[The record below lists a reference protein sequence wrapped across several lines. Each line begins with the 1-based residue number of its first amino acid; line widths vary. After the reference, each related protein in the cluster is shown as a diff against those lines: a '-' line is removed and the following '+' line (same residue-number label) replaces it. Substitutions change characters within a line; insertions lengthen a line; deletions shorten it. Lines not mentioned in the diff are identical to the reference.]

1 LRWFALSAAAS
12 RAPDQAFKKG
22 NIIMADRDPKELHE
36 AQQFEQVP
44 AAEAPTLP
52 EVDKKKRRKK
62 VILALLAGK
71 LLIGAGA
78 WMLSD
83 GDHVTTDNAYV
94 NADSAQVTA
103 LVSGPVRSVEVVNTQ
118 FVRRGQILFRLDDS
132 DARLALAKAEAEY
145 LKARKQFGQI
155 SATSGS
161 LAAQIGARGADVG
174 QAQAQLAS
182 ASANLAKAGIDL
194 KRRSELVESGAVS
207 KEELSTAQNAYSTA
221 QANVAQARAAIAQA
235 SASRGAAQESWA
247 ANEALIAGTS
257 VDSSPDV
264 AAAKARLD
272 QARLDLERTVIRAPI
287 DGVVTNRQIQVGQ
300 RIAAGNAVMT
310 IVPVGSAY
318 VDANFKEGQL
328 ARVRPGQPV
337 ELKSDLYGSDV
348 IYHGRVVGF
357 SGGTGSAFAL
367 IPAQNATGNW
377 IKVVQRLPVRIQL
390 DPKELAKHPLRVGLS
405 MEAEIDV
412 SNDGDK

>member
-1 LRWFALSAAAS
+1 
-12 RAPDQAFKKG
+12 
-22 NIIMADRDPKELHE
+22 MADRDPKELHE
-36 AQQFEQVP
+36 AQHFETVVAVDAPKVP
-44 AAEAPTLP
+44 EL
-52 EVDKKKRRKK
+52 DKRKKRMK
-62 VILALLAGK
+62 ILAALVAAK
-71 LLIGAGA
+71 VVIGAG
-78 WMLSD
+78 WWLLSD
-83 GDHVTTDNAYV
+83 GDHVATDNAYV

-118 FVRRGQILFRLDDS
+118 TVRRGQILFRLDDS
-132 DARLALAKAEAEY
+132 DARLALAKAEADY

-161 LAAQIGARGADVG
+161 LAAQVGARDADIG

-182 ASANLAKAGIDL
+182 AGANLEKARVDL
-194 KRRSELVESGAVS
+194 RRRSELVDSGAVS
-207 KEELSTAQNAYSTA
+207 KDELTVAQNAYATA
-221 QANVAQARAAIAQA
+221 QANVAQARAAVSQA
-235 SASRGAAQESWA
+235 SASRGAARESWA
-247 ANEALIAGTS
+247 ANEALVAGTS
-257 VDSSPDV
+257 VDTSPDV
-264 AAAKARLD
+264 AAARARLD

-300 RIAAGNAVMT
+300 RVAAGSAVMT
-310 IVPVGSAY
+310 IVPVASAY

-337 ELKSDLYGSDV
+337 ELKSDLYGGDV
-348 IYHGRVVGF
+348 VYHGRVVGF

-377 IKVVQRLPVRIQL
+377 IKVVQRVPVRIAL
-390 DPKELAKHPLRVGLS
+390 DPKELAVRPLRVGLS

-412 SNDGDK
+412 SGDGRD